1 MHIWK
6 LPQKDLIWKKKTDT
20 SLNLDYNSFGISG
33 YGAGIDLGASYQV
46 MKNLTVSD
54 RHS

>member
-20 SLNLDYNSFGISG
+20 SLTWITIVL
-33 YGAGIDLGASYQV
+33 ASVVMEQV
-46 MKNLTVSD
+46 SI
-54 RHS
+54 